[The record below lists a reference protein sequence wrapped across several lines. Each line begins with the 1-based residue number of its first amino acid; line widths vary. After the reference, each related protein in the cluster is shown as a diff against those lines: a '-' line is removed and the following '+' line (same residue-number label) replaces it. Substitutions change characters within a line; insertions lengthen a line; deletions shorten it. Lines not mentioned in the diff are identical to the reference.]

1 MEDRKMENKLLEL
14 LKAEFADIDFE
25 TNAAL
30 IDEGILDSIR
40 LVELIS
46 LISVEFGVTI
56 PYDEIV
62 PDNFNSLNAMSAMI
76 ERLQGE

>member
-1 MEDRKMENKLLEL
+1 MENKLLEL
-14 LKAEFADIDFE
+14 LKAEFSDIDFE
-25 TNAAL
+25 TSAAL

-46 LISVEFGVTI
+46 LISVEFGVMI

-62 PDNFNSLNAMSAMI
+62 PENFNSIGAMAAMI

>member
-1 MEDRKMENKLLEL
+1 MENKLLEL
-14 LKAEFADIDFE
+14 LKAEFSDIDFE
-25 TNAAL
+25 TSAAL
-30 IDEGILDSIR
+30 IDEGILESIR

-46 LISVEFGVTI
+46 LISVEFGVMI

-62 PDNFNSLNAMSAMI
+62 PENFNSIGAMAAMI